1 MCKTFNN
8 KIIID
13 KDGSDVYF
21 HVLGDP
27 MRYFDIV
34 SLEKRH
40 PELSAFLALTGSE
53 LTRSL
58 MQVQEANSL

>member
-27 MRYFDIV
+27 TRYFDLV
-34 SLEKRH
+34 SMGNRH
-40 PELSAFLALTGSE
+40 PELSAYLALTGPE

>member
-1 MCKTFNN
+1 MYKTFNN

-21 HVLGDP
+21 HVLGDS
-27 MRYFDIV
+27 MRYFDV
-34 SLEKRH
+34 ASLEKRH
-40 PELSAFLALTGSE
+40 PELSAFLALTGPE

-58 MQVQEANSL
+58 MQVQEANFL